1 MRESKLCKVRPTG
14 VALVLPSDVEIFLAN
29 WIRSVRGEGIP
40 ISSEMIRLKARNKIS
55 ETKFK
60 N

>member
-1 MRESKLCKVRPTG
+1 VRESKLCKVRPTG

-40 ISSEMIRLKARNKIS
+40 ISSEMIRLKAI
-55 ETKFK
+55 
-60 N
+60 